1 MLGIPAMSL
10 EAYMDALRM
19 ERSSCIGPDE
29 QDELIPSDSDR
40 LELLYEAA
48 DMRRKEKRE
57 EELLK

>member
-1 MLGIPAMSL
+1 MSL
-10 EAYMDALRM
+10 ESYMDALHM

-29 QDELIPSDSDR
+29 QDEPIQSDSDR